1 MILGVRACLS
11 RSGITS
17 RTRQTHTTTE
27 PWVATTVRNRPTVVP
42 RDVSSQT
49 SLPPVPRPR
58 RRSHPRSALA
68 GLPGDGYQPAPP
80 DVPPQGW
87 PQLTARR
94 VPRRCGTVRP
104 DWRPRTPA
112 PVDGSCPSF
121 VRPQMPRILEATT
134 RREPHHCSEAP

>member
-87 PQLTARR
+87 PQLKARR
-94 VPRRCGTVRP
+94 VPKRFGDLPPYQRP
-104 DWRPRTPA
+104 PKPA
-112 PVDGSCPSF
+112 PREGFFSSF
-121 VRPQMPRILEATT
+121 VGPSIPRILEATT
-134 RREPHHCSEAP
+134 RR